1 MWSLLNY
8 AELNVFFFA
17 IYLLLMKLNRW
28 TIFISIYLITVNVI
42 FSITID
48 FVIGPSRIKRMVV

>member
-28 TIFISIYLITVNVI
+28 TIFISIYVI

-48 FVIGPSRIKRMVV
+48 FVIGPSRIKRMVF